1 MKTDSRLWEA
11 KMKNSLYVFYS
22 ALVVIIFTVLLSG
35 CAGLSRQYRA
45 SNEGISVNY
54 TVKKEQFVDPKAK
67 VFVSSSDE
75 RPDKEIIGD
84 GAKPSVG
91 SRVLGYVTFGVFYA
105 AMPDQPTL
113 AAQQDP
119 VQIFKTAMIER
130 LVKNGIIVTSDTENS
145 ALSLDLAVRQ
155 FKLDFNSG
163 KWTGEVGYVARMKKG
178 GKIICEN
185 NVYEKATAFNLYG
198 FGSGEEAISE
208 AFNKAIDRL
217 DVNSCFL
224 KGLK

>member
-1 MKTDSRLWEA
+1 
-11 KMKNSLYVFYS
+11 MKNSLYVFYS

-45 SNEGISVNY
+45 STEGISVNY

-91 SRVLGYVTFGVFYA
+91 SRVLGYVAFGVFYA

-163 KWTGEVGYVARMKKG
+163 KWTGEVGYVARMKTTYTRRQQPSIFG
-178 GKIICEN
+178 GL
-185 NVYEKATAFNLYG
+185 VLEK
-198 FGSGEEAISE
+198 
-208 AFNKAIDRL
+208 RQ
-217 DVNSCFL
+217 
-224 KGLK
+224 